1 MTSISTINITYPTS
15 TDVPLSAVLQAARRL
30 LMECPELECVAI
42 TRTGPALDIH
52 ATVTK
57 VQDSN
62 FSFHLVENF
71 DAVMRSPEKLITSEQ
86 KTEESGG

>member
-1 MTSISTINITYPTS
+1 MTNISTINITYQAT

-30 LMECPELECVAI
+30 LMECAELECVAI

-62 FSFHLVENF
+62 FSYHIVEHF
-71 DAVMRSPEKLITSEQ
+71 DAMMHSPAKLITSEQ